1 MADILGIDV
10 SSYQG
15 KPDWIKVKNSGIKF
29 AILRIHQKNG
39 VDSSFEHNYSEC
51 TKNNIP
57 IGGYKFSYAKTVA
70 EAEKEAKDTLAVLNG
85 RKLTLPIFYDLEWN
99 EQKALGSKAIENI
112 AIAFLNKIAAA
123 GYKVGIYSNVDW
135 YNNILSDKLKKYDL
149 WIARY
154 PASDNGNIEERLRVN
169 YGVGWQ
175 FSSKGNVPGI
185 SGNVDMNVF
194 YKDYSSTNTDTNSNT
209 TSANTSTYDKLAIK
223 NNAINALLAVAQKE
237 VGYLEKKSN
246 SQLDSK
252 TANAGSAN
260 YTKYWR
266 DVYPAYQGQ
275 PWCACFDSW
284 CFMKAFGLETAKKL
298 LKHWPYVYCPT
309 LGTLFTK
316 KANPKVGDIVIFY
329 RNGTFAHTGIVT
341 KVDGDRFYTIEGNTS
356 GGSTI
361 IPNGG
366 GVCAKSYLN
375 SQLPGTKFCTPDYS
389 IVTSINSNTS
399 SNSGN
404 SSTNNSTS
412 NNSASN
418 NSKSYLSNG
427 DSGEN
432 VKTLQ
437 TNLKKLG
444 YTGKNGSVLSTDG
457 VFGTNTEY
465 AVKKFQA
472 DHKLEVDGKAGTLT
486 QNEIVKA
493 INALNKPQTSTYKK
507 WTGKCIK
514 NGAVVYKAYT
524 KAAQLREYPK
534 LNAGNLVDVV
544 GLSDGRYKVII
555 AGKYTGY
562 VFHKFIDKPDAD
574 IPTATEKK
582 YPFTGKCVCT
592 GLIDV
597 YENPVKKTKLSSYPN
612 LANTNLVDVL
622 GVKTANGIRYYKIRI
637 AGEHIGYVLT
647 KYIRKA

>member
-15 KPDWIKVKNSGIKF
+15 KPDWAQVKKSGVNF
-29 AILRIHQKNG
+29 AILRIHQRDG
-39 VDSSFEHNYSEC
+39 IDGSFEYNYSEC
-51 TKNNIP
+51 TKNSIP

-70 EAEKEAKDTLAVLNG
+70 EAEKEANDTLAILNN

-99 EQKALGSKAIENI
+99 EQKALGSQTVEKI
-112 AIAFLNKIAAA
+112 AIAFLNKISAA

-135 YNNILSDKLKKYDL
+135 YNNILTDKLKKYDL

-154 PASDNGNIEERLRVN
+154 PASDNGTIQERLRVN

-175 FSSKGNVPGI
+175 FSSKGKVPGI
-185 SGNVDMNVF
+185 TGNVDMNVF
-194 YKDYSSTNTDTNSNT
+194 YKDYSSASTEQKSESTNTTADSGSVSIT
-209 TSANTSTYDKLAIK
+209 K
-223 NNAINALLAVAQKE
+223 AINALIAVAQNE

-266 DVYPAYQGQ
+266 DVYPAYQAQ
-275 PWCACFDSW
+275 AWCACFISW
-284 CFMKAFGLETAKKL
+284 CFMITFGLDVAKKL

-316 KANPKVGDIVIFY
+316 NSNPKVGDIVIFY
-329 RNGTFAHTGIVT
+329 RNGTFAHTGLVT
-341 KVDGDRFYTIEGNTS
+341 EVDGDRFYTVEGNTS
-356 GGSTI
+356 GGSTV

-404 SSTNNSTS
+404 NSTNNSTS
-412 NNSASN
+412 STA
-418 NSKSYLSNG
+418 KTYLSTG
-427 DSGEN
+427 DKGEN

-437 TNLKKLG
+437 ANLKKLG
-444 YTGKNGSVLSTDG
+444 YTGKNGSALSTDG

-465 AVKKFQA
+465 AVRKFQS
-472 DHKLEVDGKAGTLT
+472 DHKLEVDGKVGSIT
-486 QNEIVKA
+486 QGEITKA
-493 INALNKPQTSTYKK
+493 INALNKSQTSAYQK

-524 KAAQLREYPK
+524 GTTPLSTYPK
-534 LNAGNLVDVV
+534 LNAGNLVDVI
-544 GLSDGRYKVII
+544 GLSDGRYKVVI

-562 VFHKFIDKPDAD
+562 VFHKFIDKPETV
-574 IPTATEKK
+574 ISTTTEKK

-597 YENPVKKTKLSSYPN
+597 FADPAKKTKLTAYPN

-622 GVKTANGIRYYKIRI
+622 GVKTVNNVRYYKVRI
-637 AGEHIGYVLT
+637 AGKHVGYVLT